1 MQVNY
6 LLFETASG
14 YSLFTVKP
22 IDDVALSA
30 DAVQQ
35 SISDMARFSK
45 IASLLAFKPFSTAV
59 DALEQINSVS
69 ESDATEML
77 LTFLKTNL
85 PKVKEGKKA
94 KYALGVTDPKLA
106 NAISETASAMPF
118 RTSVTPVAFLVG
130 CCNAVL
136 VAAAAC
142 SDDVMVA
149 PCCAGIPCASG
160 ELVGE
165 LARGVRMHFSHY
177 VKQLEEHNL
186 RDAQRGLAHSY
197 SRAKVKFNVNRVD
210 NMIIQVLHARMIIC
224 VYRLG

>member
-22 IDDVALSA
+22 IDDVALST

-94 KYALGVTDPKLA
+94 KYALGVSDPKLA
-106 NAISETASAMPF
+106 NAISETASA
-118 RTSVTPVAFLVG
+118 TS
-130 CCNAVL
+130 
-136 VAAAAC
+136 
-142 SDDVMVA
+142 
-149 PCCAGIPCASG
+149 
-160 ELVGE
+160 
-165 LARGVRMHFSHY
+165 
-177 VKQLEEHNL
+177 L
-186 RDAQRGLAHSY
+186 RR
-197 SRAKVKFNVNRVD
+197 
-210 NMIIQVLHARMIIC
+210 I
-224 VYRLG
+224 

>member
-22 IDDVALSA
+22 IDDVALSC
-30 DAVQQ
+30 DAVQK

-45 IASLLAFKPFSTAV
+45 LTSLLAFKPFSTAV

-94 KYALGVTDPKLA
+94 KYSLGVLDPKLA
-106 NAISETASAMPF
+106 NSISETASTIPF
-118 RTSVTPVAFLVG
+118 RN
-130 CCNAVL
+130 NANPGVL
-136 VAAAAC
+136 
-142 SDDVMVA
+142 
-149 PCCAGIPCASG
+149 G
-160 ELVGE
+160 
-165 LARGVRMHFSHY
+165 
-177 VKQLEEHNL
+177 
-186 RDAQRGLAHSY
+186 
-197 SRAKVKFNVNRVD
+197 
-210 NMIIQVLHARMIIC
+210 
-224 VYRLG
+224 

>member
-22 IDDVALSA
+22 IDDVALST

-94 KYALGVTDPKLA
+94 KYALGVSDPKLA
-106 NAISETASAMPF
+106 NAISETASA
-118 RTSVTPVAFLVG
+118 TPLRRISIMLRIWWNVAIL
-130 CCNAVL
+130 C
-136 VAAAAC
+136 
-142 SDDVMVA
+142 
-149 PCCAGIPCASG
+149 
-160 ELVGE
+160 
-165 LARGVRMHFSHY
+165 
-177 VKQLEEHNL
+177 K
-186 RDAQRGLAHSY
+186 
-197 SRAKVKFNVNRVD
+197 
-210 NMIIQVLHARMIIC
+210 
-224 VYRLG
+224 